1 MDGGSKAMEA
11 VVLGEDVWLDEEVR
25 VRVDVN

>member
-11 VVLGEDVWLDEEVR
+11 VVLGEDVWFDEEVR